1 MTMESKRKI
10 TLLLPL
16 RILAA
21 FDEVAKRQLGIGRN
35 AFFAMAALLLLAKIT
50 PMLTAKR
57 RSSLLNELE
66 EAFSQVISEARKTA

>member
-66 EAFSQVISEARKTA
+66 EAFSQVIAEARKTA

>member
-1 MTMESKRKI
+1 MMEAKRKI
-10 TLLLPL
+10 TLMLPL

-35 AFFAMAALLLLAKIT
+35 SFFAIASLLLLAKIT

>member
-1 MTMESKRKI
+1 MMMESKRKI

-35 AFFAMAALLLLAKIT
+35 AFFAIAALLLLAKIT

-66 EAFSQVISEARKTA
+66 EAFSQVIAEARKTA

>member
-1 MTMESKRKI
+1 
-10 TLLLPL
+10 
-16 RILAA
+16 LAA

>member
-35 AFFAMAALLLLAKIT
+35 AFFAIAALLLLAKIT

-66 EAFSQVISEARKTA
+66 EAFSQVIAEARKTA

>member
-1 MTMESKRKI
+1 MMESKRKI
-10 TLLLPL
+10 TLMLPL

-35 AFFAMAALLLLAKIT
+35 AFFAVAALLLLAKIT

-57 RSSLLNELE
+57 RSSLLNEME
-66 EAFSQVISEARKTA
+66 SAFAQVIAEARKTA